1 MRKISPPSSHPGITA
16 PPPQAAARSKGDIP
30 ALACLH
36 FVRPA
41 GVRVAFRF
49 LFFCEHRPGHSPC
62 VVIVLKQNMAT
73 KLGHLRA
80 SHDMALHSCLLIMSR
95 LTSASS
101 CRLRHLHEGKRNRL
115 LLRRSQARIASPALR
130 IFLRGNQSK
139 TKALPLCCTTFTPE
153 CITSTLDRGAIFGRV
168 ASGPREAKEFI

>member
-1 MRKISPPSSHPGITA
+1 MLAI
-16 PPPQAAARSKGDIP
+16 AAAGVAQDKSAVVTPRDHRASPASGRAVKGRHSGAGLP
-30 ALACLH
+30 ALCETCRGESSIH
-36 FVRPA
+36 IR
-41 GVRVAFRF
+41 
-49 LFFCEHRPGHSPC
+49 LFCVHRPGHSRC
-62 VVIVLKQNMAT
+62 VVIVLRQNLAT

-130 IFLRGNQSK
+130 IFLRG
-139 TKALPLCCTTFTPE
+139 
-153 CITSTLDRGAIFGRV
+153 I
-168 ASGPREAKEFI
+168 